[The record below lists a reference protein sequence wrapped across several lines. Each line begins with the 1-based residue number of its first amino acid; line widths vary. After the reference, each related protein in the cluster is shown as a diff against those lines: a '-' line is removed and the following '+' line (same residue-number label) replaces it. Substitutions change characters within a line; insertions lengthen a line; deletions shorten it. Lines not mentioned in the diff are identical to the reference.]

1 MQSKLIP
8 VPKVTNYIKQHEM
21 IIAELM
27 FLFKRGLSWLINTFS
42 LISKCNQKSD
52 YYGKVKNSH
61 LQNAC
66 PSGLHWILMVKY
78 ISFL

>member
-8 VPKVTNYIKQHEM
+8 VTKDTNYMKQHEM

-27 FLFKRGLSWLINTFS
+27 FLLKRGLSWLINAFS

-52 YYGKVKNSH
+52 YYGKVKTVTYKT
-61 LQNAC
+61 LLPQVC
-66 PSGLHWILMVKY
+66 VRY
-78 ISFL
+78 